1 MSKKPEK
8 KTAPKQ
14 VVYPELH
21 AAIETI
27 DAERAQVFLDNNHSN
42 RPRSGT
48 LVKRYAI
55 EMLRQ
60 KWKLNGE
67 AWIVSKTGQT
77 LSAQHRAAG
86 VILAEQM
93 RKRDLE
99 HWKQYGTKGPIK
111 IQAVVVYGV
120 DDKVADT
127 IDQGKTRSAGDV
139 IFRMNL
145 FDDYMMAD
153 KVTPEFKEADKKK
166 LSRDLS
172 TALRTVWLR
181 IGGMKVSDAPK
192 FPQSEMLD
200 FFMDHPR
207 ILDCVL
213 TVYRE
218 DDGANKNVSSLVSR
232 AYLAAVMYLG
242 ATAGTDR
249 EAWDDGKI
257 DAPDFQFWDD
267 AVEFVQKFAYAT
279 NLQKGDAVLVLRS
292 LFQKQISEGT
302 RNRDHI
308 LSALIKAMSYFMDK
322 TGDLK
327 MSDLMVKKDESW
339 LPSWTPRL
347 GGLDQE
353 IEVPEEEEVP
363 AEEVEEK
370 PAKKPAK
377 KKTAKKASAK
387 PAKKASRKSAKAD
400 PEPEIDESDSDD
412 GDYSDEDDS
421 DSDE

>member
-8 KTAPKQ
+8 KTPAKT
-14 VVYPELH
+14 VVYPEFN
-21 AAIETI
+21 AVIETI
-27 DAERAQVFLDNNHSN
+27 DVERAQQFLDNNGSN

-48 LVKRYAI
+48 LVKRYAL

-77 LSAQHRAAG
+77 LSAQHRAAA
-86 VILAEQM
+86 VILAEQL
-93 RKRDLE
+93 RKKDPE

-153 KVTPEFKEADKKK
+153 KVTPEFKDSDKKK
-166 LSRDLS
+166 LARDLS
-172 TALRTVWLR
+172 TALRTVWMRL
-181 IGGMKVSDAPK
+181 GGLKVSDAPK

-200 FFMDHPR
+200 FFMEHPR
-207 ILDCVL
+207 LLDCVL

-242 ATAGTDR
+242 ATSKTDR
-249 EAWDDGKI
+249 EAWDDAKI
-257 DAPDFQFWDD
+257 DAPDFSLWDD

-279 NLQKGDAVLVLRS
+279 DLKKGDAVLVLRS
-292 LFQKQISEGT
+292 LFQKQISEGN

-308 LSALIKAMSYFMDK
+308 LAALVKAMTCFLDDTS
-322 TGDLK
+322 DLK
-327 MSDLMVKKDESW
+327 MTDLQMKKDESF
-339 LPSWTPRL
+339 PRL

-353 IEVPEEEEVP
+353 IEIPEEAPEEAPV
-363 AEEVEEK
+363 K
-370 PAKKPAK
+370 PAKAGKKKAAAK
-377 KKTAKKASAK
+377 KTEGK
-387 PAKKASRKSAKAD
+387 PAKKATRKSAKAEPVED
-400 PEPEIDESDSDD
+400 DEPEVS
-412 GDYSDEDDS
+412 EDDS
-421 DSDE
+421 DAGDDDGEFDDNDE